1 MKKIIMVILIVC
13 MAFSIYAVGKSGEG
27 LVNIDSSNEADKEY
41 DLNGTNATLGIKFQN
56 IDIYDVTVGFSNKP
70 VSDFTALDD
79 SEIVDTAELKRDPD
93 TATAVY
99 GTAADSPLY
108 VFWQIVSDDTVTLKL
123 SASSSNNENGAL
135 INEKN
140 NPLNWYVASYEGGN
154 EGHVYV
160 NTSNEASLA
169 DINTG
174 HNPSVS
180 TGKAGSQQILIRTAD
195 LNVTPAGTYTGNLV
209 LTITATG
216 GK

>member
-1 MKKIIMVILIVC
+1 MKKIIMLILIVC
-13 MAFSIYAVGKSGEG
+13 MVFGIYAEGKSGEG
-27 LVNIDSSNEADKEY
+27 SVNIDSSNDADKGYEL
-41 DLNGTNATLGIKFQN
+41 DGTKATLEIEFQN

-70 VSDFTALDD
+70 VSDFTALED
-79 SEIVDTAELKRDPD
+79 SEIVKTAELKRDPD

-99 GTAADSPLY
+99 GTAAPLY

-123 SASSSNNENGAL
+123 SASSSNENGAL
-135 INEKN
+135 VNKKN
-140 NPLNWYVASYEGGN
+140 DPLNWYVASYEGGN

-160 NTSNEASLA
+160 NTSNEANLA

-195 LNVTPAGTYTGNLV
+195 LNVAPAGTYIGNLV

-216 GK
+216 GN

>member
-13 MAFSIYAVGKSGEG
+13 MAFSIYAAGKSGEG
-27 LVNIDSSNEADKEY
+27 SVNIDSSNDADKDYE
-41 DLNGTNATLGIKFQN
+41 LNGTNATLGIKFKN
-56 IDIYDVTVGFSNKP
+56 IDIYDVTIGFSNKP
-70 VSDFTALDD
+70 VSDFTALDNSAIIKD
-79 SEIVDTAELKRDPD
+79 AGLKRDPA

-123 SASSSNNENGAL
+123 SASSSNENGAL
-135 INEKN
+135 VNKKN
-140 NPLNWYVASYEGGN
+140 NPLNWYVAGYAEGE
-154 EGHVYV
+154 EGPIYV
-160 NTSNEASLA
+160 NTSNEANLA

-195 LNVTPAGTYTGNLV
+195 LNVAPAGTYEGNLV

-216 GK
+216 N